1 MCNLYGKEKY
11 IVHIVIL
18 KLRNYDLISW
28 NNIIKVR
35 RIIKLNKKT
44 WIKPFIDMNTKLK
57 AEVKN
62 GFEKE
67 LFKLTNNS
75 LSRKSTK
82 NVRKHKNIRLIIA
95 DYKRSYLVS
104 EVNCNTKK
112 WFSENLLAIRIKET
126 KVKIN
131 KLIYLGLAILEIS
144 KTVTGEFWYDYT
156 KSKYLEKTNLSKYLQ
171 MFIKTLQMMLKK
183 DLTHQIM
190 KLRDL
195 IDDGSG
201 D

>member
-35 RIIKLNKKT
+35 RIIKLNKT
-44 WIKPFIDMNTKLK
+44 PFLSLK

-62 GFEKE
+62 GFEKKV
-67 LFKLTNNS
+67 FKLTNNS

-95 DYKRSYLVS
+95 DHKRSYLVS
-104 EVNCNTKK
+104 EINCNTKK

-126 KVKIN
+126 KVIIN